1 MKCEI
6 CKGKL
11 NEGGAD
17 SKIIIEE
24 PAGITKWAVCDVCSS
39 AVFEFILEFKDDLKN
54 SFKDHDATWKLSK
67 EVYRQ
72 RKLEVE
78 S

>member
-54 SFKDHDATWKLSK
+54 SL
-67 EVYRQ
+67 R
-72 RKLEVE
+72 
-78 S
+78 